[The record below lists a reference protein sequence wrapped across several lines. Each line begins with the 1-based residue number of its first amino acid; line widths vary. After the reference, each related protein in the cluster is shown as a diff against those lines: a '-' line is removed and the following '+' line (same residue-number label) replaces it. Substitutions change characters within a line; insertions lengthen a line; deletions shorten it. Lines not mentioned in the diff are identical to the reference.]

1 MNVKSDKKIILDNI
15 YFTFYIDGENYTNVH
30 LDSKPKEIQEIYC
43 TTEILS
49 NEKKLEFVD
58 QVIEYFYNFW
68 KLIETTGD
76 TKQYYLYFNI
86 NLILINMPLNYY
98 IKIKNLL
105 ESLKNVIS
113 TNIIESYF
121 KVDNKLTK
129 CIFDIILTFYT
140 PIKPIHII

>member
-1 MNVKSDKKIILDNI
+1 
-15 YFTFYIDGENYTNVH
+15 
-30 LDSKPKEIQEIYC
+30 
-43 TTEILS
+43 
-49 NEKKLEFVD
+49 
-58 QVIEYFYNFW
+58 
-68 KLIETTGD
+68 
-76 TKQYYLYFNI
+76 
-86 NLILINMPLNYY
+86 MPLNYY